1 MFTTS
6 RIGNGGFCVGDLL
19 PGEEFSFFDGTLGV
33 VCKDSSTSHI
43 RVWMKLGTI
52 DARTMTFYRSAKV
65 FALSKEQYRRVLR
78 RRADRKRRL
87 KAKNRNEAVPIAAE
101 QEDPQLEKLAEL
113 QSQMFRSG

>member
-1 MFTTS
+1 MFTTN
-6 RIGNGGFCVGDLL
+6 RIGNGGFCVGELL

-52 DARTMTFYRSAKV
+52 DARTMTLYRSAKI

-78 RRADRKRRL
+78 RRSDRKQRL
-87 KAKNRNEAVPIAAE
+87 AKNRNEAIPIAAE
-101 QEDPQLEKLAEL
+101 REDPQLEKLAEH
-113 QSQMFRSG
+113 QSQMFQSG